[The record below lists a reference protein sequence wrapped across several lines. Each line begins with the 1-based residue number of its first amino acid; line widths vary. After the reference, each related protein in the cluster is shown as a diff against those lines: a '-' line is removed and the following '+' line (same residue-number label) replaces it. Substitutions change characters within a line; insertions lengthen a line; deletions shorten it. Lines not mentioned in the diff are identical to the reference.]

1 MRKVLLL
8 PILVPLLALGG
19 CITLLPEP
27 PPPPRTHVLEA
38 QSVQRLPGAPIDA
51 VIGVSAPGGERSFL
65 GQDLIWRTGDTIAYV
80 DDSAWSGR
88 AADSLQQMLVETMI
102 RQGRFRAAT
111 RSGEARADYEIRW
124 EVLDFEVREETM
136 TARFTAEVRLVAQG
150 RRIIASE
157 IITAEAPVSDRSSSI
172 ASNALAR
179 AAREGSARIGM
190 FAADAA
196 ALAQASDAED
206 DQARAASINR

>member
-1 MRKVLLL
+1 MRAFLLL
-8 PILVPLLALGG
+8 PVLLLGG

-27 PPPPRTHVLEA
+27 PPPPRTYVLEA
-38 QSVQRLPGAPIDA
+38 QNVEPLQGAPIDA
-51 VIGVSAPGGERSFL
+51 VIGVSAPNGERALL
-65 GQDLIWRTGDTIAYV
+65 GADLIWRTGDTIAYV
-80 DDSAWSGR
+80 SNSAWSNR
-88 AADSLQQMLVETMI
+88 ASDALQQMLAETII
-102 RQGRFRAAT
+102 RQGRFRAST

-136 TARFTAEVRLVAQG
+136 TARFVADVRLVAQG

-157 IITAEAPVSDRSSSI
+157 IISAEAPLSDRSSSI
-172 ASNALAR
+172 AANALAR

-196 ALAQASDAED
+196 ALAATD
-206 DQARAASINR
+206 DQASAASINR